1 MKAVVL
7 DEGPE
12 IKQYR
17 VESVDKCKQLC
28 IKISNC
34 NSFKYCQTQGGNGK
48 DYCHLKDKTLYG
60 NEKLQFN
67 QALCETYYK
76 SGDVVSS
83 ISRED
88 WVNTW
93 NLKIGAVSDNWPQQ
107 FQKRNIDRLISN
119 MGH

>member
-1 MKAVVL
+1 MNAVVL
-7 DEGPE
+7 DEKPE

-34 NSFKYCQTQGGNGK
+34 NSFKYCQTQRENGK

-60 NEKLQFN
+60 NEKMQFN
-67 QALCETYYK
+67 PLALCETYYK

-83 ISRED
+83 KSKED

-93 NLKIGAVSDNWPQQ
+93 NLRDGNV
-107 FQKRNIDRLISN
+107 LIIPS
-119 MGH
+119 

>member
-1 MKAVVL
+1 MNSVVL

-60 NEKLQFN
+60 NEKMQFN
-67 QALCETYYK
+67 PLALYRLF
-76 SGDVVSS
+76 GR
-83 ISRED
+83 ISLNVIRRIRSDLAKPYASLWENED
-88 WVNTW
+88 DNVLYQYIHHC
-93 NLKIGAVSDNWPQQ
+93 NLHSP
-107 FQKRNIDRLISN
+107 R
-119 MGH
+119 